1 MTNWNRVERLLGED
15 AMQHLSQQTV
25 GVVGLG
31 SGGGYVAVALAMSG
45 VKNFILIDDDVLE
58 DANIVRHVA
67 DNRYLGQPKAD
78 AVADLIKHRNP
89 DAVIKTVHGRIEDHI
104 DMLDE
109 MDVLAVGVDGEGS
122 KFVINE
128 AALESNLIA
137 VYAGVYERGEGGD
150 VVTIRP
156 YQGPCYACWA
166 ESLRDGYSMP
176 GPDEVDL
183 DYGQRRPDGTIASE
197 PGLWLDVVRIANTQA
212 TILLNILLEG
222 TGAERPLPAN
232 TVVLASRPIEI
243 IEGQLT
249 PPFGVEWVD
258 ISRNA
263 KCLVCGE
270 PNVNVSALSL
280 DQLLGN
286 EQIASTDTGEAQ
298 VVTGSDDE

>member
-15 AMQHLSQQTV
+15 AMQHLRQQTV

-45 VKNFILIDDDVLE
+45 IHNFILVDDDILE

-67 DNRYLGQPKAD
+67 DKRYLGQPKTK

-89 DAVIKTVHGRIEDHI
+89 EAVIKTVHGRIEDHI
-104 DMLDE
+104 DLLDD

-122 KFVINE
+122 KFIINE
-128 AALESNLIA
+128 AALEHDLIA

-166 ESLRDGYSMP
+166 ETLREGYTMP
-176 GPDEVDL
+176 DPDEANM
-183 DYGQRRPDGTIASE
+183 DYGQRRPDGTIAAE

-212 TILLNILLEG
+212 TMTLNVLLEG
-222 TGAERPLPAN
+222 TDAERQLPAN
-232 TVVLASRPIEI
+232 TVILASRPIEI
-243 IEGQLT
+243 IEGQIT

-263 KCLVCGE
+263 DCLVCGE
-270 PNVNVSALSL
+270 PKLNNSALSL
-280 DQLLGN
+280 DQLLRN
-286 EQIASTDTGEAQ
+286 EQIASTDTDEAQ

>member
-15 AMQHLSQQTV
+15 TMQHLRQKTV
-25 GVVGLG
+25 GIVGLG

-45 VKNFILIDDDVLE
+45 IHNFILIDDDVLE

-67 DNRYLGQPKAD
+67 DSRYLGQPKTE
-78 AVADLIKHRNP
+78 AVADLIRHRNP
-89 DAVIKTVHGRIEDHI
+89 EAVIKTVQGRIEDHTEL
-104 DMLDE
+104 LDE
-109 MDVLAVGVDGEGS
+109 MDVLAVGVDGEAS
-122 KFVINE
+122 KFLINE
-128 AALESNLIA
+128 VALENDLIA

-166 ESLRDGYSMP
+166 ETLREGYTMP
-176 GPDEVDL
+176 GPDDVDM
-183 DYGQRRPDGTIASE
+183 DYGQRRPDGTIAAE

-212 TILLNILLEG
+212 TMILNVLLEG
-222 TGAERPLPAN
+222 SDAERVLPAN
-232 TVVLASRPIEI
+232 TVILASRPIEI
-243 IEGQLT
+243 IEGQIT

-263 KCLVCGE
+263 NCLVCGE
-270 PNVNVSALSL
+270 PKVNKAALSL

-286 EQIASTDTGEAQ
+286 EQIASTDTGEAH